1 MKTKALAI
9 ALLGALLTSCGTTR
23 SAATVMSYRAE
34 TQTVTVQNLDGTVFD
49 FHSEIEYIP
58 GDIACV
64 ITENG
69 KITGSFRYGTTYNV
83 STYQKTGTVSDV
95 IDREIWFTDDD
106 GNKWV
111 FYSDDEWEV
120 GSTVNATMY
129 DNETDFII
137 YDDMVVDARKG

>member
-9 ALLGALLTSCGTTR
+9 ALLSALLTSCGTTR
-23 SAATVMSYRAE
+23 SVATVMSYRAE

-69 KITGSFRYGTTYNV
+69 KVTGSFRYGTTYNV
-83 STYQKTGTVSDV
+83 STYQNNGIVTEVN
-95 IDREIWFTDDD
+95 DREVWFIDDD
-106 GNKWV
+106 GNTWV
-111 FYSDDEWEV
+111 FYSDGFSV
-120 GSTVNATMY
+120 GDAVSATMY
-129 DNETDFII
+129 DNETDFI